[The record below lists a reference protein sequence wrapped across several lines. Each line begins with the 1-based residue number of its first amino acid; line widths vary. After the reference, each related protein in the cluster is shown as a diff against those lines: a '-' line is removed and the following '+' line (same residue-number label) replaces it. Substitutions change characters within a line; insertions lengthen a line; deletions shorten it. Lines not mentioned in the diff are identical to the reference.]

1 MHRKTCFS
9 LAALCLAASVSS
21 IASAQ
26 AADQGA
32 DKRPAALSDTGLDA
46 EARADAVIRAMTLEE
61 KAAQLGNFAPAIP
74 RLGIPAYNWWNE
86 GLHGVARAGEATVFP
101 QAIGMAA
108 TWDTPLIHRMGDIVS
123 TEFRAK
129 YLATKKPDGSADWYR
144 GLTVWSPN
152 INIFRDPRWG
162 RGQETYGEDPFL
174 TGAIGVAYIT
184 GLQGDNPDRI
194 KVGAT
199 AKHYAVHSGPES
211 SRHKDDIFPSAH
223 DLEDTY
229 LPAFRRTVTEAK
241 VESVMC
247 AYNGVN
253 GIPACASNF
262 LMNERLR
269 RDWGFRGHV
278 VSDCGAAANIYR
290 EEALHWVKTPE
301 EAVEK
306 AFEAGMD
313 VICGDFRAAWT
324 TEAGPIANAVKSGK
338 LPETVVDLALRR
350 LFVTRIKL
358 GLFDPAGKQP
368 FADIK
373 ADAAPDHRPLAREVA
388 DKSMVLLKNDGL
400 LPLKGDPRKIAVVGP
415 NANAIDVLEG
425 NYNGTPIKPTTVL
438 AGIRARWPKAKVT
451 FAQGVGLI
459 GPTTEPMPAA
469 VLCQDA
475 RCSKRG
481 LTAKVYAG
489 SDGKTEGTPKQ
500 VRVDP
505 LPRQIWGQ
513 TANVGSRDE
522 TTEWTGYLKA
532 PESGDYRFKYAGE
545 DGYGVWV
552 DGKLVHEEG
561 RSASEP
567 GKGPGVINL
576 KAGTHAIRITAAQR
590 GVMGDQSL
598 SWTLPHMN
606 GDDAVRAARDADLVV
621 FVGGLSP
628 RIEGEEMRVDADG
641 FFGGDRT
648 AIDLPKPQQALLER
662 VVAAGKPTVLVM
674 MNGSAVA
681 VNWADK
687 NVPAILEA
695 WYPGVD
701 GGAAVAGILAGD
713 TNPAGRLP
721 VTFYRSL
728 DGLPEF
734 KDYKMEGRTY
744 RYHKGEVLYPFGH
757 GLSYTRF
764 GYAAVSAS
772 QPVVNADGAVTI
784 SANVTNAGQR
794 DGEEVVQLYLTRP
807 GLAGAPIRQLAG
819 FQRIV
824 LKAGETRTVQFTL
837 SGRTL
842 STVDP
847 GGVRKV
853 VAGTV
858 EAWVGG
864 GQPVARDGMAMA
876 PGGAVRFDIKGEMAL
891 PK

>member
-1 MHRKTCFS
+1 MFRNSRLTLAILS
-9 LAALCLAASVSS
+9 LAASLPS
-21 IASAQ
+21 IAMAQ
-26 AADQGA
+26 TADLGA
-32 DKRPAALSDTGLDA
+32 GKRPAALSDMSLDA
-46 EARADAVIRAMTLEE
+46 EARADAVIRQMTLEE

-108 TWDTPLIHRMGDIVS
+108 TWDRDLIRRMGETVS

-162 RGQETYGEDPFL
+162 RGQETYGEDPYL
-174 TGAIGVAYIT
+174 TGDIAVAYVR
-184 GLQGDNPDRI
+184 GLQGDDPDRI

-211 SRHKDDIFPSAH
+211 SRHKDDIFPSAY

-229 LPAFRRTVTEAK
+229 LPAFRRTVIDGKA
-241 VESVMC
+241 ESVMC

-253 GIPACASNF
+253 GIPACASEF
-262 LMNERLR
+262 LMAERLR

-278 VSDCGAAANIYR
+278 VSDCGAAANLYR
-290 EEALHWVKTPE
+290 EDALRWVKTPE

-306 AFEAGMD
+306 AFKAGMD
-313 VICGDFRAAWT
+313 VICGDFRADWT

-338 LPETVVDLALRR
+338 MPESVVDLALRR
-350 LFVTRIKL
+350 LFITRIKL

-373 ADAAPDHRPLAREVA
+373 ADNSPHDRKLAREVA

-400 LPLKGDPRKIAVVGP
+400 LPLKGDPKTIAVVGP
-415 NANAIDVLEG
+415 NADALDVLEG
-425 NYNGTPIKPTTVL
+425 NYNGVPIKPVTVL
-438 AGIRARWPKAKVT
+438 AGIKARWPKAKVT
-451 FAQGVGLI
+451 YAQGVGLV
-459 GPTTEPMPAA
+459 GPTTELLPAG
-469 VLCQDA
+469 VLCVDA
-475 RCSKRG
+475 GCKKRG
-481 LTAKVYAG
+481 LAAKVYLGTKA
-489 SDGKTEGTPKQ
+489 EGAVKET
-500 VRVDP
+500 RVDA
-505 LPRQIWGQ
+505 LPRQNWGES
-513 TANVGSRDE
+513 ANTGTRQQV
-522 TTEWTGYLKA
+522 TEWTGFIKA
-532 PESGDYRFKYAGE
+532 PESGDYRFKWSGD
-545 DGYGVWV
+545 DGYGVWI
-552 DGKLVHEEG
+552 DGQLVHEEG
-561 RSASEP
+561 ASMADP
-567 GKGPGVINL
+567 SKGPGVITL
-576 KAGTHAIRITAAQR
+576 KPGTHAIRITATQR
-590 GVMGDQSL
+590 GLFGDQQL
-598 SWTLPHMN
+598 YWTLPRMN
-606 GDDAVRAARDADLVV
+606 GEDAVKAARGADLVV

-628 RIEGEEMRVDADG
+628 RIEGEEMRVDAEG

-662 VVAAGKPTVLVM
+662 VVAAGKPTVLVL

-721 VTFYRSL
+721 VTVYRSL
-728 DGLPEF
+728 DGLPAF
-734 KDYKMEGRTY
+734 GDYKMEGRTY

-757 GLSYTRF
+757 GLSFTRF
-764 GYAAVSAS
+764 GYSTVATS

-784 SANVTNAGQR
+784 SATVTNAGQR
-794 DGEEVVQLYLTRP
+794 EGEEVVQLYLSRP
-807 GLAGAPIRQLAG
+807 GLNPAPIRQLAG
-819 FQRIV
+819 FQRIA
-824 LKAGETRTVQFTL
+824 LKPGESRNVQFTL
-837 SGRTL
+837 SGRNL
-842 STVDP
+842 STVDAK
-847 GGVRKV
+847 GVRKV
-853 VAGTV
+853 APGAV

-864 GQPVARDGMAMA
+864 GQPIAREGLTMA
-876 PGGAVRFDIKGEMAL
+876 PGGTVRFEIKGELAL